1 MDKPTELGGKEVLIG
16 RLKLVGRLTR
26 SKWGDENLFFR
37 H

>member
-1 MDKPTELGGKEVLIG
+1 MNAEGVESLTLIG
-16 RLKLVGRLTR
+16 TLKLEGKLIS